1 MVHVFSFIS
10 RVLGLSAGLPT
21 VADRPADAAAPAAR
35 HDGTAAPR
43 KPPGPEFAFA
53 KAAHLWHSG
62 RATAATVRR
71 MVGPSWNRLPRE
83 AREFVDAAVTGRDR
97 RAVQDLEFLG
107 RMTNPVR
114 RRREAADMVRTLVEV
129 GYVAPVAG
137 RAPAR

>member
-1 MVHVFSFIS
+1 MVDVFSLIS
-10 RVLGLSAGLPT
+10 RALGLPARLPT
-21 VADRPADAAAPAAR
+21 APDGHADAADPAAGFDR
-35 HDGTAAPR
+35 ADAPR

-114 RRREAADMVRTLVEV
+114 RRREAADMVRTLVEI
-129 GYVAPVAG
+129 GYVAPV
-137 RAPAR
+137 R

>member
-1 MVHVFSFIS
+1 MVNVFSFIS
-10 RVLGLSAGLPT
+10 RALGLPARLPT
-21 VADRPADAAAPAAR
+21 APDGHADVADPAAGR
-35 HDGTAAPR
+35 DGTSASR

-71 MVGPSWNRLPRE
+71 LVGPSWNRLPRE

-114 RRREAADMVRTLVEV
+114 RRREAADMVRTLVEI
-129 GYVAPVAG
+129 GYVAPV
-137 RAPAR
+137 R